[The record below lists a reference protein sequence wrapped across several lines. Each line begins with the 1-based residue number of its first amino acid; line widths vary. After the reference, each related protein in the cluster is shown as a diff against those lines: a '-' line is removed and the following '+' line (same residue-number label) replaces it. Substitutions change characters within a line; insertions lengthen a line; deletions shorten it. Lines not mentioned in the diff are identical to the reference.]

1 MESLLRIEKNQDVF
15 VGAMCETQ
23 TTGIKGGTTGVV

>member
-1 MESLLRIEKNQDVF
+1 VF

-23 TTGIKGGTTGVV
+23 TTGIKGGTTGVVWL